1 MRCRIS
7 GSSTAHSSASAAR
20 AHESSFSARSGA
32 TSASAMLATQM
43 LINGMLLGSSPQCLQ
58 NRYQFITNDNFV
70 NADNECFVMSGKID
84 EIYCK
89 L

>member
-1 MRCRIS
+1 VVEDAVQDQRQQ
-7 GSSTAHSSASAAR
+7 HR
-20 AHESSFSARSGA
+20 AQQRQ
-32 TSASAMLATQM
+32 LATQM